1 MTDQG
6 MLFDELYSAYYNAVA
21 EILKRASERP
31 VTRQEVREIVEERA
45 FSESILAIEPALF
58 EGQWQLLCPDGTAPL
73 MRGQKLPLT
82 LLEKRWLKRKTWL
95 NGA

>member
-45 FSESILAIEPALF
+45 FSESILAIEPAAAV
-58 EGQWQLLCPDGTAPL
+58 QLI
-73 MRGQKLPLT
+73 
-82 LLEKRWLKRKTWL
+82 LKPVNPVHCIKIIPKPFFQRFI
-95 NGA
+95 